1 MRGRPNGPGRH
12 KGVPH
17 CLVETDIESYGLSD
31 LKARCG
37 YFIVTKD
44 KEKLCFYKYDIDS
57 TVKQSR
63 HFQ

>member
-1 MRGRPNGPGRH
+1 M
-12 KGVPH
+12 
-17 CLVETDIESYGLSD
+17 ESYCLSD